1 MSHSKSRKPGKY
13 HETFYN
19 PTFPDAKRKRKR
31 EQEQIETHQLKNG
44 GKDTYTDPAVLFP
57 LPQPGEDPDDM
68 KEFFVT
74 PKSPRQV
81 DDSTYKK
88 EDHMPDDA
96 VTTEHQFPEPEEYKE
111 LFGVDPRQKDGWQKP
126 VLLDKKG
133 TTGKPKL
140 KSRWHYRP
148 PDSMGYDAMRSPA
161 FDEKWAAIQMY
172 EPLEFEK
179 LMNELLQW
187 YIQSGTDYQ
196 IFPFHVLVCCDY
208 LWLAM
213 GKRRTGKTTLWKT
226 VIPQISPMYPFVYV
240 FAGTKFN
247 SAFKAYVPDKV
258 VFKGFRE
265 GVVTEIMAKQEEK
278 IELNLRLFD
287 RFNEYE
293 DPEALQMLPN
303 PYIHCV
309 FDDCVADKQCHSSE
323 ILDELAFYGR
333 HYRCSTWINTQHGH
347 ALNPVCY
354 VSLFVL
360 IVSCICLS

>member
-44 GKDTYTDPAVLFP
+44 KHDDKEYTDPAALFP

-161 FDEKWAAIQMY
+161 FDEKMAVLQMY

-213 GKRRTGKTTLWKT
+213 GKRRTGKTTL
-226 VIPQISPMYPFVYV
+226 YV
-240 FAGTKFN
+240 
-247 SAFKAYVPDKV
+247 
-258 VFKGFRE
+258 
-265 GVVTEIMAKQEEK
+265 
-278 IELNLRLFD
+278 
-287 RFNEYE
+287 
-293 DPEALQMLPN
+293 
-303 PYIHCV
+303 
-309 FDDCVADKQCHSSE
+309 
-323 ILDELAFYGR
+323 
-333 HYRCSTWINTQHGH
+333 
-347 ALNPVCY
+347 
-354 VSLFVL
+354 LFVVKGCGCKSQL
-360 IVSCICLS
+360 QFYPRCKLYTSFLYVKTCPYL